1 MQDIAESM
9 SRNSQV
15 GGRVQVSF
23 GTAWNADGY
32 ASAGKASGS
41 YQGVGQQSGLF
52 AGNGGYHVDAGHVN
66 LVGGAIASTNAGN
79 SELTADSLT
88 FTDLQ
93 NHMDYAASSGSISG
107 GAGGKMDG
115 WAPKPGTAAPRGGP
129 GLPMMEKGSDSSSTL
144 ATLTEGN
151 ITIGG
156 KQTSA
161 AELGINTDASG
172 AHRVLDALPDASKLL
187 ADQQAMAAAA
197 GTVMATSQQI
207 AWDIGSA
214 DAKKITDK
222 YREPMSP
229 EEKRA
234 FDALLPDEQ
243 FKRLVAF
250 DASYPD
256 ALMTQQKWAPD
267 GVYGRALGAVISAL
281 VGGVEGQGLGQ
292 LGSNA
297 LAPYAAEL
305 IGKTFDPNKQSAV
318 PSEAMQMLSHAL
330 LGALL
335 AEANGGKAGSGALA
349 AGGGELA
356 AKFLGDYYA
365 KQNKGQ
371 LSPEQAEQVRVLG
384 QAVGAMAGGLSA
396 AGISGATLGMGIAKN
411 SVENNYLNHDE
422 RMEYL
427 QATVIC
433 SDAGKDCDIKENF
446 ERLSAER
453 DYKLLMACQVPGSAA
468 CAEQRSLAKIAL
480 ESHNS
485 PIYKGEYD
493 AWMAENADKLIAAS
507 KNAGSGVSLEKIA
520 IHSSTEDLQR
530 KVYCSLVGECGSNTV
545 DLLRGAGY
553 GAEADWLSSTNRAV
567 AGAAFVNGLWTGG
580 RDLVAGAASMNQIGV
595 LLGLVSDYKEMDKL
609 GLQAFSQK
617 RNNAISQAIN
627 EYMEKTAGLAYYL
640 AGGRNSW
647 NFEDVDQAA
656 NVGGKLTVDIGTSLL
671 GPEAFLAKGAKTTAL
686 EAAASEALERARVAR
701 SVKLEPDGS
710 LPPHLLPDN
719 IVGDGSIAH
728 LGGGC

>member
-1 MQDIAESM
+1 MVLKGWDW
-9 SRNSQV
+9 
-15 GGRVQVSF
+15 VSWVP
-23 GTAWNADGY
+23 T
-32 ASAGKASGS
+32 
-41 YQGVGQQSGLF
+41 
-52 AGNGGYHVDAGHVN
+52 
-66 LVGGAIASTNAGN
+66 
-79 SELTADSLT
+79 
-88 FTDLQ
+88 
-93 NHMDYAASSGSISG
+93 
-107 GAGGKMDG
+107 
-115 WAPKPGTAAPRGGP
+115 
-129 GLPMMEKGSDSSSTL
+129 
-144 ATLTEGN
+144 
-151 ITIGG
+151 
-156 KQTSA
+156 
-161 AELGINTDASG
+161 
-172 AHRVLDALPDASKLL
+172 
-187 ADQQAMAAAA
+187 
-197 GTVMATSQQI
+197 
-207 AWDIGSA
+207 
-214 DAKKITDK
+214 
-222 YREPMSP
+222 
-229 EEKRA
+229 
-234 FDALLPDEQ
+234 
-243 FKRLVAF
+243 
-250 DASYPD
+250 
-256 ALMTQQKWAPD
+256 
-267 GVYGRALGAVISAL
+267 
-281 VGGVEGQGLGQ
+281 
-292 LGSNA
+292 

-609 GLQAFSQK
+609 GLQAFSQ
-617 RNNAISQAIN
+617 NA
-627 EYMEKTAGLAYYL
+627 
-640 AGGRNSW
+640 
-647 NFEDVDQAA
+647 
-656 NVGGKLTVDIGTSLL
+656 
-671 GPEAFLAKGAKTTAL
+671 TT
-686 EAAASEALERARVAR
+686 R
-701 SVKLEPDGS
+701 
-710 LPPHLLPDN
+710 
-719 IVGDGSIAH
+719 
-728 LGGGC
+728 